1 MSEEKA
7 KIVVVGV
14 GNCGGNIITAL
25 DPYKIP
31 AKRIAV
37 NTDEA
42 SLRKTLCDVRIHV
55 GSSRSVDE
63 RRGASG
69 MPDLGEKLMED
80 DVGKI
85 TREIDEDTDVVIGI
99 AGLGRG
105 TGGGGLP
112 VLLSRLH
119 EERPDTVT
127 LALVTLPF
135 RTEGKQRRR
144 NAQYS
149 LDKVSQTADSYMI
162 FSNELLIRKY
172 RKLSIPEAFRRMN
185 LYIARIV
192 DQLVRLDE
200 RGTISIDFSDMRRN
214 FKDGDLCFIGI
225 GRETRRSILE
235 SFDTVFHNDYSE
247 SDITGGKAAITI
259 CEGQESLLKE
269 DEITLIH
276 ERLVEKYKI
285 SDIYMSIRPKL
296 MVPTATVTLL
306 VSGVKSH
313 YLDKFMREVD

>member
-1 MSEEKA
+1 
-7 KIVVVGV
+7 
-14 GNCGGNIITAL
+14 
-25 DPYKIP
+25 
-31 AKRIAV
+31 
-37 NTDEA
+37 
-42 SLRKTLCDVRIHV
+42 
-55 GSSRSVDE
+55 
-63 RRGASG
+63 
-69 MPDLGEKLMED
+69 MED

-112 VLLSRLH
+112 VLLSKLH

-296 MVPTATVTLL
+296 MAPTATVTLL